1 LWQGEPYLLLAHHL
15 LCHAAPFATVYNQAL
30 REYRAFNRIRT
41 DGRPMPDLV
50 VSDDTCE
57 APFWLDDLKGESRS
71 RCRVKRRGD
80 RWNLVIDGDELAL
93 ESCADGWSAAADL
106 QRFLLAHHSRL
117 SPRALTL
124 TLFMRLLI
132 VDQFVHGVGGA
143 RYDQVTDQVIQRFIG
158 IDPPGFSVTTTTLYF
173 PTAVGRER
181 PCLQCL
187 AHEGHRLRHRAM
199 GETKMAMVRQI
210 EQLPRGSAERQQ
222 IFSEMHN
229 RLGTAIQAHPAIR
242 NWEQRLDEATRIGLQ
257 EGPLFDREFF
267 YAMQPRDRLSA
278 VIEQYQ
284 SRFCDARY

>member
-1 LWQGEPYLLLAHHL
+1 VA
-15 LCHAAPFATVYNQAL
+15 FATEYNQAL

-50 VSDDTCE
+50 VSDDVCE
-57 APFWLDDLKGESRS
+57 APFWLDDLKAESRS
-71 RCRVKRRGD
+71 RCRVKRRGNQ
-80 RWNLVIDGDELAL
+80 WNLVIDGDALAL
-93 ESCADGWSAAADL
+93 ESGAEGWSAAANL
-106 QRFLLAHHSRL
+106 QRFLLAHNSRL

-181 PCLQCL
+181 PCLPCL

-210 EQLPRGSAERQQ
+210 EQLPRGSSQRQQ

-229 RLGTAIQAHPAIR
+229 RLSTAIQAHPAIR
-242 NWEQRLDEATRIGLQ
+242 NWEQRLDEATRISIQ

-267 YAMQPRDRLSA
+267 YAIQPRDRLSA

-284 SRFCDARY
+284 SRFSDARY